1 MIAKL
6 KKTRLLFVQS
16 VFPASTLRRLR
27 GLTLHV
33 DGRAEELCSAT
44 PACSGCQGEAGRRQG
59 SLISCWHLSYVFVYQ
74 EQGSTTGERQ
84 ILSREWLSWS
94 LVLSVSREGGGE
106 EVCCC
111 IIQILYLHIQ
121 YSKGFRA
128 NTHTEGNRHTHT
140 QNPRLGGQVRL
151 FSRWAL
157 YLPLSSDVW
166 EFYLKPKRGDDL
178 SLQTVMIDDPPV

>member
-140 QNPRLGGQVRL
+140 LKIHDWEAKFGYFRDGLFISHYQVMSGNFISNQSAAMIYLFRL
-151 FSRWAL
+151 SW
-157 YLPLSSDVW
+157 
-166 EFYLKPKRGDDL
+166 
-178 SLQTVMIDDPPV
+178 